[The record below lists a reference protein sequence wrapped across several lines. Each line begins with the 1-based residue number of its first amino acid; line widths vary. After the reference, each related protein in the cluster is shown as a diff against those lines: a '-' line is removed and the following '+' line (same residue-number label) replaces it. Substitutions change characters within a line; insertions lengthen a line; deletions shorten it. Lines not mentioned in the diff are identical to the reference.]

1 LSVQLILSK
10 YLSRSIETHHHKVM
24 LYISKTLSI
33 PLSEIELSAIRSQG
47 AGGQNVNK
55 VATAIHLRFDIQSSS
70 LPDRYKE
77 RLLNLRDRRITNEGV
92 IVIKSQE
99 HRSQERNRAEALDR
113 LRSLILSVSIVI
125 LPRKLRTPSK
135 GQERRRLEEKKRR
148 SQAKESRKIV
158 E

>member
-1 LSVQLILSK
+1 
-10 YLSRSIETHHHKVM
+10 M
-24 LYISKTLSI
+24 LQISKTLSI
-33 PLSEIELSAIRSQG
+33 PLSEIDLSAIRSQG

-55 VATAIHLRFDIQSSS
+55 VATAIHLRFDIMASS

-77 RLLNLRDRRITNEGV
+77 RLMNLRDRRITSEGV

-113 LRSLILSVSIVI
+113 LRSLILTTMIVV

-135 GQERRRLEEKKRR
+135 GQERRRLADKKHQ
-148 SQAKESRKIV
+148 SEVKASRKVV

>member
-1 LSVQLILSK
+1 MF
-10 YLSRSIETHHHKVM
+10 H
-24 LYISKTLSI
+24 ISKTLNI
-33 PLSEIELSAIRSQG
+33 PIDQIELSAIRSQG

-55 VATAIHLRFDIQSSS
+55 VATAIHLRFDIQASS

-77 RLLNLRDRRITNEGV
+77 RLLNLRDRRITNEGI

-113 LRSLILSVSIVI
+113 LRSLILSVAVVI
-125 LPRKLRTPSK
+125 LPRKLTTPSK
-135 GQERRRLEEKKRR
+135 GQNRRRLEDKKRR
-148 SQAKESRKIV
+148 SQMKESRKIV